1 MDESNITIS
10 ANKTLIVLV
19 HGFRSSPWTG
29 VVADLG
35 KCKSIFYIITIIHI
49 RFKRTIYFLY

>member
-1 MDESNITIS
+1 MDESNITILD
-10 ANKTLIVLV
+10 NKTLIVLV

-35 KCKSIFYIITIIHI
+35 KSKSIFKY
-49 RFKRTIYFLY
+49 